1 MTLNKPSG
9 GFPPIIK
16 CSKAELKLIEENKNR
31 EFKGVKNAISIK
43 DIMSKRVNSNYSNYS
58 T

>member
-16 CSKAELKLIEENKNR
+16 CSKAELKLIQENKNR

-43 DIMSKRVNSNYSNYS
+43 DIMAKRVSSNYS